1 MINKTILLATFIF
14 PERLEWF
21 LDYLDDKFEI
31 SRDNVFVFKNL
42 DDESKVMVT
51 FKLVLIGGKRI
62 DLKSAFPNA
71 IPIHKKGNAIYTIN
85 ALNKLIER
93 DNNLEVGN
101 IEYKQYKID
110 WSNYQNKLIL
120 LNKNDLTIYNI
131 KRIFQ
136 IFLHIYR

>member
-62 DLKSAFPNA
+62 DLKSVFPNA

-131 KRIFQ
+131 KRIF
-136 IFLHIYR
+136 

>member
-131 KRIFQ
+131 KRIF
-136 IFLHIYR
+136 